1 LSGSITSA
9 IASDEE
15 EAAPMIKHI
24 LVGID
29 TSEHS
34 RGAQNYAFY
43 LARRLHATL
52 IGLHVVDIV
61 SIEDPLYH
69 DISGSLGLEP
79 CPDLSSRMREV
90 LTDRGHAV
98 LQNFAAAAR
107 RERVTAKTL
116 LDLVIVANQ
125 ICERARSV
133 DLLMIGHRGINER
146 FSTGLLGSTA
156 ESVARKSPQP
166 LFVSPRQFREIRR
179 PVLAYDG
186 SGRAMR
192 AMRSAAEI
200 SALLDIPLAVI
211 TVARD
216 VKLGQKTLNEA
227 RSYLEPYSIKANFNL
242 IQGNTN
248 EQIISF
254 LKDYHADLVFLGSY
268 GHSRFIEMV
277 IGSNTEYVMRNARCP
292 VFLFR

>member
-1 LSGSITSA
+1 
-9 IASDEE
+9 
-15 EAAPMIKHI
+15 MIKHI

-34 RGAQNYAFY
+34 QGARNYAFY
-43 LARRLHATL
+43 LARRFDATL

-61 SIEDPLYH
+61 SIENPIYH

-79 CPDLSSRMREV
+79 CPDLPSRMREV
-90 LTDRGHAV
+90 LTERGRAV
-98 LQNFAAAAR
+98 LEDFAAAAL
-107 RERVTAKTL
+107 RERVNAETL
-116 LDLVIVANQ
+116 LDVGIVANQ
-125 ICERARSV
+125 ICQHGLNT
-133 DLLMIGHRGINER
+133 DLIIIGHRGINER

-166 LFVSPRQFREIRR
+166 LFVSPRQFREICR

-186 SGRAMR
+186 SGRAAR
-192 AMRSAAEI
+192 AMRPAAEI
-200 SALLDIPLAVI
+200 CALLDIPLAVV

-216 VKLGQKTLNEA
+216 LKLGQKTLDEA
-227 RSYLEPYSIKANFNL
+227 RMYLEPHSIKTKFNL
-242 IQGNTN
+242 LQGNTH
-248 EQIISF
+248 EQIVTF
-254 LKDYHADLVFLGSY
+254 LRDYDADLVFLGSY